1 MKNDTLVF
9 SIALGTYD
17 ILFKSCIQS
26 HRDYCKKHGY
36 EYRVITKTFKP
47 LSPSESSWL
56 KIPLIVNAIEA
67 GYKNIFF
74 VDADCEIRRH
84 TPALEKLMEGP
95 YSLFLAPGISGRI
108 NAGVIIVKN
117 TPESLTFFN
126 NIIEQ
131 CEITIPKEDF
141 AAFENGHMIHF
152 GKNSPI
158 VKMIP
163 HQLWNNNSAF
173 DETSYLQHFSN
184 GKAKL
189 RQRYLK
195 THPVAHFIVRV
206 LNLISKLYGSNGK
219 SSGGLK
225 ENLLALKKY
234 HNI

>member
-1 MKNDTLVF
+1 MNDTLVF

-26 HRDYCKKHGY
+26 HKEYCKKYGY
-36 EYRVITKTFKP
+36 EYKVITNTYKD
-47 LSPSESSWL
+47 LSASESSWL

-74 VDADCEIRRH
+74 VDADCEIRKH
-84 TPALEKLMEGP
+84 APPVDQLMEGA

-117 TPESLTFFN
+117 TSDSLAFFN
-126 NIIEQ
+126 NIIQQ

-152 GKNSPI
+152 GKNNPI
-158 VKMIP
+158 VKMIS
-163 HQLWNNNSAF
+163 HNQWNNNSTF
-173 DETSYLQHFSN
+173 DENSYVQHFSN

-195 THPVAHFIVRV
+195 MHPITYFIVRV
-206 LNLISKLYGSNGK
+206 ANLLSKFKGKKAESGNGLN
-219 SSGGLK
+219 

-234 HNI
+234 HRM